1 LACHGGPKASP
12 DGLVLSLD
20 AVNLKGYDN
29 SENLITNSEFGY
41 LQLSGNTTATGSQLF
56 VPYGRLTAVNFVNN
70 GGSGDTYIY
79 QSFNTSFATGTQCV
93 VSVFSNT
100 STLNLGQGGISAGNF
115 TLLNSGSISLGNNW
129 WRHWRLYS
137 ANVSNPSITPQVAI
151 NPGNNI
157 TLSGWQVEKSPTVG
171 PYYATAGTIKN
182 RGTTWTDLSGR
193 GNNGTLTNG
202 PTYSS
207 SNGGSIVFDGTNDY
221 INIPNATNLNNLGS
235 QNFTV
240 SMWVYRVTNP
250 PAGNGEMLYQSSNT
264 DNGFLICISGAN
276 FRIELRDNQ
285 STNSSVVGVSDV
297 FTAGTWNNVVLSK
310 QGTTYTGY
318 SQGISKGSFTS
329 YQDVSTSTGYVNIGM
344 TDWWGDSFW
353 EGNISQVQ
361 VYNRALTASE
371 IQQNYTATK
380 SRYGL

>member
-1 LACHGGPKASP
+1 MSEIRVNNITNRDGTAGPSIAGIPVVDSNSHFVVPTGRTGQRYADGGENIVR
-12 DGLVLSLD
+12 DGLVLYLD
-20 AVNLKGYDN
+20 AKYSYPG
-29 SENLITNSEFGY
+29 
-41 LQLSGNTTATGSQLF
+41 
-56 VPYGRLTAVNFVNN
+56 
-70 GGSGDTYIY
+70 
-79 QSFNTSFATGTQCV
+79 ATGTNPDV
-93 VSVFSNT
+93 YTWYDMS
-100 STLNLGQGGISAGNF
+100 GN
-115 TLLNSGSISLGNNW
+115 
-129 WRHWRLYS
+129 
-137 ANVSNPSITPQVAI
+137 
-151 NPGNNI
+151 
-157 TLSGWQVEKSPTVG
+157 E
-171 PYYATAGTIKN
+171 
-182 RGTTWTDLSGR
+182 
-193 GNNGTLTNG
+193 NNGELKNG
-202 PTYSS
+202 VSYSS
-207 SNGGSIVFDGTNDY
+207 ANGGSIVFDGTNDY